1 MEPVRKPS
9 DAALHLTRRE
19 FLTCCSAL
27 AVSGAACAT
36 LGPDTRSGYALLTDP
51 PLANYEPILSALIRT
66 VLPCEQNG
74 FPVTAEQ
81 VQARLLRMFELEG
94 DPRFLLLQ
102 RSFVLFD
109 QTDLFPHFRPLAHE
123 ERRWRA
129 SPESSGPGQ
138 VFADDLSHDREQYAM
153 FARAAAPSRFTALT
167 LDRQREYFDLWRR
180 SRFLLRRAFYAT
192 SRSLVLITAYSM
204 DEVWPAIGYAG
215 PLLPRAATRS

>member
-1 MEPVRKPS
+1 MLLRPGRQWRCVRNAGTRYPIGVR
-9 DAALHLTRRE
+9 AADR
-19 FLTCCSAL
+19 SAARQL
-27 AVSGAACAT
+27 RA
-36 LGPDTRSGYALLTDP
+36 DP
-51 PLANYEPILSALIRT
+51 ECLDPHRASVR
-66 VLPCEQNG
+66 
-74 FPVTAEQ
+74 AE
-81 VQARLLRMFELEG
+81 RLLRMFELEG

-215 PLLPRAATRS
+215 PLLPRPATRS